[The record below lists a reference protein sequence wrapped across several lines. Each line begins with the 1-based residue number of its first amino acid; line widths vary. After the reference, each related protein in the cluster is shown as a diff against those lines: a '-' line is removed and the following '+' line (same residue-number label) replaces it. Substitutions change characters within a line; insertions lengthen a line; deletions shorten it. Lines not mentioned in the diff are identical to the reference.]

1 MNTNKEMLT
10 QTIQQFLLERGVM
23 VADDD
28 IDCYNFVAEG
38 TLDSFE
44 ILTLIMQLESDY
56 RIAVPPELLMD
67 TGNSNVGTLVNSLVK
82 LVNDR
87 DKS

>member
-1 MNTNKEMLT
+1 MNANKEMLLH
-10 QTIQQFLLERGVM
+10 TIQQFLLERGVM
-23 VADDD
+23 VTDSD
-28 IDCYNFVAEG
+28 ITNYNFVVEG

-56 RIAVPPELLMD
+56 SISIPPELLLD
-67 TGNSNVGTLVNSLVK
+67 AENANVGTLVNSLVK

>member
-1 MNTNKEMLT
+1 MNANKEMLT
-10 QTIQQFLLERGVM
+10 QTIQQFLLERGVI
-23 VADDD
+23 VADNN
-28 IDCYNFVAEG
+28 IDSYNFVKEG

-56 RIAVPPELLMD
+56 RVSVPPELLLD
-67 TGNSNVGTLVNSLVK
+67 PENANVGTLVNSLAK

>member
-1 MNTNKEMLT
+1 MNANKEMLLH
-10 QTIQQFLLERGVM
+10 TIQQFLLERGVM
-23 VADDD
+23 VTDNHIAN
-28 IDCYNFVAEG
+28 YNFVVEG

-56 RIAVPPELLMD
+56 SISVPPELLLD
-67 TGNSNVGTLVNSLVK
+67 AENANVGTLVNSLVK